1 LLLPVAA
8 RHRWWKTVSCIAPK
22 VNNVTGLGATLSTF
36 PNFVVYFTLGGVLT
50 ALFVLLYAELT
61 PHREITLIRDGNSAA
76 AIALVGALLGF
87 VAPLASVIAHSAA
100 LIDVVVWGIVAL
112 VVQLAGFLL
121 ARMLLP
127 HLPQAIADGNIAGAV
142 LLAGISLAL
151 GILTAAC
158 MAG

>member
-1 LLLPVAA
+1 
-8 RHRWWKTVSCIAPK
+8 

-87 VAPLASVIAHSAA
+87 VVPLASVIAHSAA
-100 LIDVVVWGIVAL
+100 LIDVAVWGIVAL

-127 HLPQAIADGNIAGAV
+127 HLPRAIADGNIADAV

-151 GILTAAC
+151 GILTAGC

>member
-1 LLLPVAA
+1 
-8 RHRWWKTVSCIAPK
+8 

-61 PHREITLIRDGNSAA
+61 PHREITLIRDGNNAA

-87 VAPLASVIAHSAA
+87 VVPLASVIAHSAA
-100 LIDVVVWGIVAL
+100 LIDVAVWGIVAL